1 MNFNYELTLVEY
13 IFIAAFL
20 ILYSVYIGRTL
31 YVAKALGSTARGV
44 VIKFFLRTTYVALLI
59 VAILGPFFGEPERDI
74 IAEGKDIMVLVDVS
88 KSMDATDVQPSRLD
102 KVKFELQRLTTS
114 LSGNRFGLMI
124 FSSSPFLQVPLTF
137 DLNAF
142 SLFTQTLNTSQ
153 VSNHGTDI
161 CSALDLGVEKLVQ
174 NRSTNTSKIILLL
187 TDGENFGAC
196 ERQTFTNIKKFDL
209 KLMIVGIGTTN
220 GGRIKEGTGW
230 VKDDNDQIVTTH
242 LNNAYL
248 RELAKSTNGK
258 YFEIN
263 SQQNAIGDVV
273 DAINSVENRLIDS
286 RKVAVV
292 SNKYRYFLM
301 VALVLIA
308 LDILVTVST
317 FQV

>member
-13 IFIAAFL
+13 VFIAAFL

-44 VIKFFLRTTYVALLI
+44 VIKFLRTIYIALMIIAL
-59 VAILGPFFGEPERDI
+59 LGPFFGEPERDI
-74 IAEGKDIMVLVDVS
+74 IAEGKDIMVMVDVS
-88 KSMDATDVQPSRLD
+88 KSMDASDVQPSRLE
-102 KVKFELQRLTTS
+102 KVKFEVQRLSTS
-114 LSGNRFGLMI
+114 LNGNRFGLMV
-124 FSSSPFLQVPLTF
+124 FSSSPFLQAPLTF

-142 SLFTQTLNTSQ
+142 NLFTQTLNTSL
-153 VSNHGTDI
+153 VSNTGTDI
-161 CSALDLGVEKLVQ
+161 CSALDLGVEKLTQ
-174 NRSTNTSKIILLL
+174 NRSANTSKILLL
-187 TDGENFGAC
+187 FTDGENFGAC
-196 ERQTFTNIKKFDL
+196 ERKTFSDIKKFDL
-209 KLMIVGIGTTN
+209 KLIIVGVGTTN
-220 GGRIKEGTGW
+220 GGRIKDGSNW
-230 VKDDNDQIVTTH
+230 VKDENGQIVITH

-248 RELAKSTNGK
+248 GDLAKSTNGN
-258 YFEIN
+258 YFEI
-263 SQQNAIGDVV
+263 SGQQNAIVDVIE
-273 DAINSVENRLIDS
+273 AINSVENRLIDS

>member
-13 IFIAAFL
+13 VFIAAFL

-44 VIKFFLRTTYVALLI
+44 VIKFFLRTIYIALMIIAL
-59 VAILGPFFGEPERDI
+59 LGPFFGEPERDI
-74 IAEGKDIMVLVDVS
+74 IAEGKDIMVMVDVS
-88 KSMDATDVQPSRLD
+88 KSMDASDVQPSRLE
-102 KVKFELQRLTTS
+102 KVKFEVQRLSTS
-114 LSGNRFGLMI
+114 LNGNRFGLMV
-124 FSSSPFLQVPLTF
+124 FSSSPFLQAPLTF

-142 SLFTQTLNTSQ
+142 YLFTQTLNTSL
-153 VSNHGTDI
+153 VSYTGTDI
-161 CSALDLGVEKLVQ
+161 CSTLDLGVEKLTQ
-174 NRSTNTSKIILLL
+174 NRSANTSKILLL
-187 TDGENFGAC
+187 FTDGENFGAC
-196 ERQTFTNIKKFDL
+196 ERKTFSDIKKFDL
-209 KLMIVGIGTTN
+209 KLIIVGVGTTN
-220 GGRIKEGTGW
+220 GGRIKDGSNW
-230 VKDDNDQIVTTH
+230 VKDENGQIVITH

-248 RELAKSTNGK
+248 GDLAKSTNGN
-258 YFEIN
+258 YFEI
-263 SQQNAIGDVV
+263 SGQQNAIVDVIE
-273 DAINSVENRLIDS
+273 AINSVENRLIDS

>member
-209 KLMIVGIGTTN
+209 KLMIMGIGTTN

>member
-102 KVKFELQRLTTS
+102 KVKFELQRLSTS

-220 GGRIKEGTGW
+220 GGRIKEGTAW

-248 RELAKSTNGK
+248 KELAKSTNGK

>member
-1 MNFNYELTLVEY
+1 M
-13 IFIAAFL
+13 
-20 ILYSVYIGRTL
+20 
-31 YVAKALGSTARGV
+31 
-44 VIKFFLRTTYVALLI
+44 I

-220 GGRIKEGTGW
+220 GGRIKEGTAW

-248 RELAKSTNGK
+248 KELAKSTNGK

>member
-114 LSGNRFGLMI
+114 LSGNRFALMI

-220 GGRIKEGTGW
+220 GGRIKEGTAW

-248 RELAKSTNGK
+248 KELAKSTNGK

>member
-44 VIKFFLRTTYVALLI
+44 VIKFFLRITYIALLI

-88 KSMDATDVQPSRLD
+88 KSMDATDVQPSRLE
-102 KVKFELQRLTTS
+102 KVKFELQRLTSS
-114 LSGNRFGLMI
+114 LSENRFGLMV

-142 SLFTQTLNTSQ
+142 SLFTQTLNTAQ

-161 CSALDLGVEKLVQ
+161 CSALDLGVEKLIQ
-174 NRSTNTSKIILLL
+174 NRSSNTSKIILLL

>member
-59 VAILGPFFGEPERDI
+59 VAVLGPFFGEPERDI

-209 KLMIVGIGTTN
+209 KLMIVGVGTTN
-220 GGRIKEGTGW
+220 GGRIKEGTAW

-248 RELAKSTNGK
+248 KDLAKSTNGK

>member
-44 VIKFFLRTTYVALLI
+44 VIKFFLRTTYIALLI

-220 GGRIKEGTGW
+220 GGRIKEGTAW

-248 RELAKSTNGK
+248 KELAKSTNGK

>member
-13 IFIAAFL
+13 VFIAAFL

-44 VIKFFLRTTYVALLI
+44 VIKFFLRTIYIALMIIAL
-59 VAILGPFFGEPERDI
+59 LGPFFGEPERDI
-74 IAEGKDIMVLVDVS
+74 IAEGKDIMVMVDVS
-88 KSMDATDVQPSRLD
+88 KSMDASDVQPSRLE
-102 KVKFELQRLTTS
+102 KVKFEVQRLSTS
-114 LSGNRFGLMI
+114 LNGNRFGLMV
-124 FSSSPFLQVPLTF
+124 FSSSPFLQAPLTF

-142 SLFTQTLNTSQ
+142 NLFTQTLNTSL
-153 VSNHGTDI
+153 VSNTGTDI
-161 CSALDLGVEKLVQ
+161 CSALDLGVEKLTQ
-174 NRSTNTSKIILLL
+174 NRSANTSKILLL
-187 TDGENFGAC
+187 FTDGENFGAC
-196 ERQTFTNIKKFDL
+196 ERKTFSDIKKFDL
-209 KLMIVGIGTTN
+209 KLIIVGVGTTN
-220 GGRIKEGTGW
+220 GGRIKDGSNW
-230 VKDDNDQIVTTH
+230 VKDENGQIVITH

-248 RELAKSTNGK
+248 GGLAKSTNGN
-258 YFEIN
+258 YFEI
-263 SQQNAIGDVV
+263 SGQQNAIVDVIE
-273 DAINSVENRLIDS
+273 AINSVENRLIDS

>member
-13 IFIAAFL
+13 VFIAAFL

-44 VIKFFLRTTYVALLI
+44 VIKFFLRTIYIGLMIIAL
-59 VAILGPFFGEPERDI
+59 LGPFFGEPERDI
-74 IAEGKDIMVLVDVS
+74 IAEGKDIMVMVDVS
-88 KSMDATDVQPSRLD
+88 KSMDASDVQPSRLE
-102 KVKFELQRLTTS
+102 KVKFEVQRLSTS
-114 LSGNRFGLMI
+114 LNGNRFGLMV
-124 FSSSPFLQVPLTF
+124 FSSSPFLQAPLTF

-142 SLFTQTLNTSQ
+142 NLFTQTLNTSL
-153 VSNHGTDI
+153 VSNTGTDI
-161 CSALDLGVEKLVQ
+161 CSALDLGVEKLTQ
-174 NRSTNTSKIILLL
+174 NRSANTSKILLL
-187 TDGENFGAC
+187 FTDGENFGAC
-196 ERQTFTNIKKFDL
+196 ERKTFSDIKKFDL
-209 KLMIVGIGTTN
+209 KLIIVGVGTTN
-220 GGRIKEGTGW
+220 GGRIKDGSNW
-230 VKDDNDQIVTTH
+230 VKDENGQIVITH

-248 RELAKSTNGK
+248 GDLAKSTNGN
-258 YFEIN
+258 YFEI
-263 SQQNAIGDVV
+263 SGQQNAIVDVIE
-273 DAINSVENRLIDS
+273 AINSVENRLIDS

>member
-44 VIKFFLRTTYVALLI
+44 VIKFFLRTIYVALLI

-209 KLMIVGIGTTN
+209 KLMIVGVGTTN

-230 VKDDNDQIVTTH
+230 VKDDNDQIVTTR

-248 RELAKSTNGK
+248 RDLAKSTNGK

>member
-74 IAEGKDIMVLVDVS
+74 VAEGKDIMVLVDVS

-114 LSGNRFGLMI
+114 LSGNRFGLMV

-230 VKDDNDQIVTTH
+230 VKDDNDQIVTTR

>member
-44 VIKFFLRTTYVALLI
+44 VIKFFLRTIYVALLI

-209 KLMIVGIGTTN
+209 KLMIVGVGTTN

-248 RELAKSTNGK
+248 RDLAKSTNGK

>member
-220 GGRIKEGTGW
+220 GGRIKEGTAW

>member
-59 VAILGPFFGEPERDI
+59 VAVLGPFFGEPERDI

-220 GGRIKEGTGW
+220 GGRIKEGTAW

-248 RELAKSTNGK
+248 KELAKSTNGK

>member
-44 VIKFFLRTTYVALLI
+44 VIKFFLRTTYITLLI
-59 VAILGPFFGEPERDI
+59 VAVLGPFFGEPERDI
-74 IAEGKDIMVLVDVS
+74 VAEGKDIMVLVDVS

>member
-44 VIKFFLRTTYVALLI
+44 VIKFFLRTTYIALLI

-88 KSMDATDVQPSRLD
+88 KSMDTTDVQPSRLD

>member
-20 ILYSVYIGRTL
+20 ILYSVYIGRTF

-44 VIKFFLRTTYVALLI
+44 VIKFFLRTTYIALLI
-59 VAILGPFFGEPERDI
+59 VAVLGPFFGEPERDI
-74 IAEGKDIMVLVDVS
+74 VAEGKDIMVLVDVS

-114 LSGNRFGLMI
+114 LSGNRFGLMV

-230 VKDDNDQIVTTH
+230 VKDDNDQIVTTR
-242 LNNAYL
+242 LNSDYL

>member
-220 GGRIKEGTGW
+220 GGRIKEGTAW

-248 RELAKSTNGK
+248 KELAKSTNGK

>member
-59 VAILGPFFGEPERDI
+59 VAVLGPFFGEPERDI

-88 KSMDATDVQPSRLD
+88 KSMDATDIQPSRLD

-220 GGRIKEGTGW
+220 GGRIKEGTAW

-248 RELAKSTNGK
+248 KELAKSTNGK

>member
-44 VIKFFLRTTYVALLI
+44 VIKFFLRTIYIALMIIAL
-59 VAILGPFFGEPERDI
+59 LGPFFGEPERDI
-74 IAEGKDIMVLVDVS
+74 IAEGKDIMVMVDVS
-88 KSMDATDVQPSRLD
+88 KSMDASDVQPSRLE
-102 KVKFELQRLTTS
+102 KVKFEVQRLSTS
-114 LSGNRFGLMI
+114 LNGNRFGLMV
-124 FSSSPFLQVPLTF
+124 FSSSPFLQAPLTF

-142 SLFTQTLNTSQ
+142 NLFTQTLNTSL
-153 VSNHGTDI
+153 VSNTGTDI
-161 CSALDLGVEKLVQ
+161 CSALDLGVEKLTQ
-174 NRSTNTSKIILLL
+174 NRSANTSKILLL
-187 TDGENFGAC
+187 FTDGENFGAC
-196 ERQTFTNIKKFDL
+196 ERKTFSDIKKFDL
-209 KLMIVGIGTTN
+209 KLMIVGVGTTN
-220 GGRIKEGTGW
+220 GGRIKDGSNW
-230 VKDDNDQIVTTH
+230 VKDENGQIVITH

-248 RELAKSTNGK
+248 RDLAQSTNGN
-258 YFEIN
+258 YFEI
-263 SQQNAIGDVV
+263 SGQQNAIVDVIE
-273 DAINSVENRLIDS
+273 AINSVENRLIDS

-301 VALVLIA
+301 VVLVLIA

>member
-13 IFIAAFL
+13 IFIGAFL
-20 ILYSVYIGRTL
+20 LLYGLYVGRTL

-44 VIKFFLRTTYVALLI
+44 VIKFFLRTIYVALMI
-59 VAILGPFFGEPERDI
+59 VALLGPFFGEPERDI

-88 KSMDATDVQPSRLD
+88 KSMDATDVQPSRLE

-124 FSSSPFLQVPLTF
+124 FSSTPFLQVPLTF

-142 SLFTQTLNTSQ
+142 GLFTQTLNTSL
-153 VSNHGTDI
+153 VSNPGTDI
-161 CSALDLGVEKLVQ
+161 CGALNLGIEKLIK

-187 TDGENFGAC
+187 TDGENFGTC
-196 ERQTFTNIKKFDL
+196 ERQTFANLKKYDL

-220 GGRIKEGTGW
+220 GGRIKEGASW
-230 VKDDNDQIVTTH
+230 VEDDNGQPATTR

-258 YFEIN
+258 YFEISN
-263 SQQNAIGDVV
+263 QQNAIVDVV

-308 LDILVTVST
+308 LDVLVTVST